1 MSQSLRITGDARR
14 HDAREGYAFFED
26 AVDAARYVQRLALL
40 RRAQYHGCR
49 ADPAGISRD
58 AAAAGSAGERL

>member
-26 AVDAARYVQRLALL
+26 AVDATRYVQRLALL
-40 RRAQYHGCR
+40 RRAQYHGWR
-49 ADPAGISRD
+49 GDPAGVALD
-58 AAAAGSAGERL
+58 AAATGSAGERL